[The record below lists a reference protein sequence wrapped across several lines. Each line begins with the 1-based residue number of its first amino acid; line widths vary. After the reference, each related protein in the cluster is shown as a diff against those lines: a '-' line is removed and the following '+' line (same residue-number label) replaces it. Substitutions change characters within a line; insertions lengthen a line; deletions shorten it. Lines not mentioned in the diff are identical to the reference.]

1 MSKDKE
7 SIFFQAKKTVAFI
20 FKVDDEKK
28 VSPYGTGF
36 FVSVPVE
43 KSSDR
48 VSGYFV
54 TAKHVL
60 QDEKGNFLP
69 EIVLRL
75 NQRDGNATYAP
86 YQLNPENILLHEE
99 NEVDIAVIPIAPEQ
113 TTIDYKFIQHDLIST
128 PEYIKQNQIEE
139 GDDVFFTGLFTSYLG
154 KKKNHPII
162 RFGKV
167 ALMTDEKIDWKEKD
181 KPAIS
186 TELYLVECQ
195 SFGGNSGS
203 PIFFNLSPMRK
214 PGVMS
219 VGGSKIT
226 LAGVIKGSFLSAN
239 EIGVIGKTEELY
251 SSENVGIS
259 AVTPAYKLKEI
270 LFSNDVIKRR
280 NKPYEKT

>member
-1 MSKDKE
+1 LSNEKE
-7 SIFFQAKKTVAFI
+7 SIFSQAKKTFSFI
-20 FKVDDEKK
+20 FRVDDEKK
-28 VSPYGTGF
+28 ATPYGTGF

-43 KSSDR
+43 KRPDR
-48 VSGYFV
+48 AAGYFV

-60 QDEKGNFLP
+60 QDENGNFLQ

-75 NQRDGNATYAP
+75 NQRDGNATYAS
-86 YQLNPENILLHEE
+86 YQLIPKNIFLHKE
-99 NEVDIAVIPIAPEQ
+99 NEVDLAVISIAPEQ
-113 TTIDYKFIQHDLIST
+113 TTIDYKFIQHDLIAT
-128 PEYIKQNQIEE
+128 PEYIQQQKIEE

-154 KKKNHPII
+154 KKKNYPII
-162 RFGKV
+162 RFGRV

-219 VGGSKIT
+219 LGGARIT
-226 LAGVIKGSFLSAN
+226 LAGVIKGSFLSAS
-239 EIGVIGKTEELY
+239 EIGVVGKTEELY

-270 LFSNDVIKRR
+270 LFSNDVIERR